1 MFLYSGLNSL
11 YPVTEREPSNVVLKT
26 EHVASTMSDPLAF
39 AAPLRLQMHSTPS
52 SQTCPISRSNPR
64 KAPSNTQK
72 QRTTVLS
79 RARQTAQPADP
90 REDQWAPENLGFL
103 HVATITGAHG
113 VKGELKAR
121 TEGDFTPLR
130 LSTKRNA
137 QQRYLLLPGR
147 RYPRPIQLVA
157 GRQASQNKAW
167 ILKLDGY
174 TSRESVNKLR
184 GARLYVRESDR
195 PSLETDEFMIADLVG
210 ARVSLF
216 ANDDDGEPWYTA
228 QGRESSTQ
236 VCAANPIGVVDTVIT
251 RDDLCMASGGGAA
264 GAAVA
269 SDLIEIALFDLP
281 DQQVA
286 DGIHKEPPP
295 EEARRVLVP
304 FVNQIVPIVDV
315 RNAVIVLDPP
325 DGLLDIAV
333 VNRKRK
339 QKPPRGLLMPA
350 AQNTVMNANEV

>member
-1 MFLYSGLNSL
+1 MTRSY
-11 YPVTEREPSNVVLKT
+11 
-26 EHVASTMSDPLAF
+26 AF
-39 AAPLRLQMHSTPS
+39 ATPLQLQMHCAPRLKF
-52 SQTCPISRSNPR
+52 CVAPKRNPR
-64 KAPSNTQK
+64 RASSYTQK
-72 QRTTVLS
+72 QRTPVLN
-79 RARQTAQPADP
+79 RARQAVQPTDP

-121 TEGDFTPLR
+121 TEGDFTPVR
-130 LSTKRNA
+130 LSTKKNA

-147 RYPRPIQLVA
+147 RYPRPINLVA

-167 ILKLDGY
+167 IVKLDGY
-174 TSRESVNKLR
+174 SSRESVDKLR

-195 PSLETDEFMIADLVG
+195 PSLESGEFMVADLVG
-210 ARVSLF
+210 SRVSLF
-216 ANDDDGEPWYTA
+216 ASVDDDDPWYTA
-228 QGRESSTQ
+228 EGRETSKA
-236 VCAANPIGVVDTVIT
+236 VCAANPIGVVDSVIT
-251 RDDLCMASGGGAA
+251 RDDLCLASGGGAA

-269 SDLIEIALFDLP
+269 SDLIEIALFDVS
-281 DQQVA
+281 DQQVE
-286 DGIHKEPPP
+286 DGIHSEPPP
-295 EEARRVLVP
+295 EEAQRVLVP
-304 FVNQIVPIVDV
+304 FVNQIVPVVDV

-350 AQNTVMNANEV
+350 AQNTVINANEV